1 MQTNGGPGS
10 GSHPPVFAAELAE
23 LLPSAVGVVD
33 PEGFILWAN
42 AACRELIGWDPATQP
57 RVHVSNIID
66 TDMYALANEIQHRMS
81 LADQV
86 DMKVAAR
93 MRRLDNT
100 VFDATVHAR
109 TVQFGPDQTTG
120 LLSVVTPAEESIQEN
135 PIRRAMDLQRELVCE
150 WARDGTILFCNR
162 AYRDYLHNGEEMVGR
177 NIDEFVHWTK
187 GNSREELIGY
197 LLAGVPAYVNTGTYS
212 DGRSIEWSN
221 TLVQSSSG
229 DAISVLAVGRDVT
242 ERLRA
247 EAMVRSNEERFRTM
261 VTYIWDSIML
271 VDRDGN
277 LLDATSSYRT
287 DLGHPSDFWAH
298 NTLVDIVH
306 PDDRE
311 RALLELAALVEAGPM
326 AEAWFELRAR
336 RSDGT
341 YSWLELNGAN
351 LLDNPAVNAVLLTVR
366 NVDRRKKI
374 EAELTDR
381 HAKAE
386 AALRERS
393 RFVAQVSHELRNPL
407 HGMLGLSE
415 ILTKSELSP
424 ELAEAARAIYRQS
437 TTMRRIVDDLLDM
450 AQLEAGT
457 LRIRLADVDLDAVFN
472 DAIET
477 ARDIVGPNV
486 NLRPIGPTPELR
498 YVRADNDRLH
508 QALSNLLS
516 NACKNTERG
525 EVRITASTGEQL
537 RSVRISVLDSGS
549 GVQADDIE
557 RLFEPYERGTDAAGS
572 GVGLGLAIVKGTV
585 EAMGGN
591 VGAAPRP
598 EGGSCFWIEL
608 PLAEQGTDD
617 ITHTPDATPANGLA
631 RFAVNVLVVDDD
643 PVNLL
648 LAQLQLADV
657 ASGVT
662 TAASGDDAWA
672 LLQAQPFD
680 AAFIDVQM
688 PGMSG
693 LDLVQLIRTMPLPHP
708 LVVVMTASATAADR
722 DAALAAGADD
732 FLAKPATRTDILDA
746 LRQRFNEAGRAD

>member
-1 MQTNGGPGS
+1 MKPIGGPAS
-10 GSHPPVFAAELAE
+10 GSDPPVFAAELAE

-33 PEGFILWAN
+33 LEGFILWAN
-42 AACRELIGWDPATQP
+42 AACRELIGWDPIARP
-57 RVHVSNIID
+57 RVHISDVID
-66 TDMYALANEIQHRMS
+66 PDMYALAHEIQHRMGQEPH
-81 LADQV
+81 AE
-86 DMKVAAR
+86 MKIATR
-93 MRRLDNT
+93 MRRLDNSA
-100 VFDATVHAR
+100 FDASVHAR
-109 TVQFGPDQTTG
+109 TVQFGPENTTG
-120 LLSVVTPAEESIQEN
+120 LLGVVTPTHESFDDN

-150 WARDGTILFCNR
+150 WALDGRILSCNR

-177 NIDEFVHWTK
+177 NIDEFVHW
-187 GNSREELIGY
+187 EEGSHRDDLVGY
-197 LLAGVPAYVNTGTYS
+197 LLSGEPTYVNTGTYD

-221 TLVQSSSG
+221 TLVRSPNG

-247 EAMVRSNEERFRTM
+247 EEVVRRNEERFRTM

-287 DLGHPSDFWAH
+287 DLGHPPEFWAQ
-298 NTLVDIVH
+298 NSLVDIVH
-306 PDDRE
+306 PDDQKS
-311 RALLELAALVEAGPM
+311 ALLKLATLVEAGPM
-326 AEAWFELRAR
+326 AETWFELRAR

-351 LLDNPAVNAVLLTVR
+351 LLDNPAVNAILLTVR
-366 NVDRRKKI
+366 NVDRRKAI
-374 EAELTDR
+374 ESELTDR
-381 HAKAE
+381 HARAE

-437 TTMRRIVDDLLDM
+437 TTMRHIVDDLLDM
-450 AQLEAGT
+450 AQLEVGT
-457 LRIRLADVDLDAVFN
+457 LRICLADVDLDAVFH

-477 ARDIVGPNV
+477 ARAIVGPDV
-486 NLRPIGPTPELR
+486 NLRSSGPTPELR
-498 YVRADNDRLH
+498 YVRADSDRLH
-508 QALSNLLS
+508 QAIGNLLS
-516 NACKNTERG
+516 NAGKYSERG
-525 EVRITASTGEQL
+525 EIRITTSPGEQP
-537 RSVRISVLDSGS
+537 RSVRISVLDSGV
-549 GVQADDIE
+549 GIQAADVQ
-557 RLFEPYERGTDAAGS
+557 RLFEPYERGADAAGA
-572 GVGLGLAIVKGTV
+572 GAGLGLAIVKGTV

-608 PLAEQGTDD
+608 PLAEPGTDD
-617 ITHTPDATPANGLA
+617 AIHAPDATPPHGVA

-648 LAQLQLADV
+648 LAQLQLTDV
-657 ASGVT
+657 AKGVT
-662 TAASGDDAWA
+662 TASSGEAAWA
-672 LLQAQPFD
+672 LLQEHQFD

-693 LDLVQLIRTMPLPHP
+693 LDLVQLIRAMPQPHP
-708 LVVVMTASATAADR
+708 LVIVMTASATAADR
-722 DAALAAGADD
+722 DAALAVGADE

-746 LRQRFNEAGRAD
+746 LRQRFDETG

>member
-1 MQTNGGPGS
+1 MQTNSGATP

-23 LLPSAVGVVD
+23 LLPSAIGVID
-33 PEGFILWAN
+33 LQGFILWAN

-66 TDMYALANEIQHRMS
+66 TEMYGLANEIQHRMS
-81 LADQV
+81 LAPQI
-86 DMKVAAR
+86 DMKIAAR
-93 MRRLDNT
+93 MRRLDKT
-100 VFDATVHAR
+100 VFDASVHAR
-109 TVQFGPDQTTG
+109 AVQFGPDRTTG
-120 LLSVVTPAEESIQEN
+120 LLTIVTTSEASPQAD
-135 PIRRAMDLQRELVCE
+135 PIHRAMDLQRELVCE
-150 WARDGTILFCNR
+150 WARDGRILFCNR
-162 AYRDYLHNGEEMVGR
+162 AYRDYLHNGEDMVGR

-221 TLVQSSSG
+221 TLVQSSGG
-229 DAISVLAVGRDVT
+229 DMISVLAVGRDVT

-247 EAMVRSNEERFRTM
+247 EKAVRKNEERFRTM
-261 VTYIWDSIML
+261 VTYIWDAIML

-277 LLDATSSYRT
+277 LLDATSFHRT
-287 DLGHPSDFWAH
+287 DLGYPPEFWAQ

-306 PDDRE
+306 PDDQE

-326 AEAWFELRAR
+326 AETWFELRAR
-336 RSDGT
+336 RSNGA

-424 ELAEAARAIYRQS
+424 ELAEAAQAIYRQS

-450 AQLEAGT
+450 AQLEVGA
-457 LRIRLADVDLDAVFN
+457 LRIRLEDLDLDAVFH
-472 DAIET
+472 DAVET
-477 ARDIVGPNV
+477 ARDIAGPDV
-486 NLRPIGPTPELR
+486 NLHSIDPAPELR
-498 YVRADNDRLH
+498 YIRADNYRLH
-508 QALSNLLS
+508 QAIGNLLS

-525 EVRITASTGEQL
+525 EVRITASAGEQH

-549 GVQADDIE
+549 GIE
-557 RLFEPYERGTDAAGS
+557 INDVARLFQPYERGTDATDG
-572 GVGLGLAIVKGTV
+572 GVGLGLAIAKGTV
-585 EAMGGN
+585 EAMGGC
-591 VGAAPRP
+591 VGAVPRP
-598 EGGSCFWIEL
+598 EGGSCFWFEL
-608 PLAEQGTDD
+608 PLADPETASAGRTTD
-617 ITHTPDATPANGLA
+617 IIPLAGLA
-631 RFAVNVLVVDDD
+631 RFAVDVLVVDDD

-648 LAQLQLADV
+648 LARLQLADV
-657 ASGVT
+657 ATSAT
-662 TAASGDDAWA
+662 TASGGEEAWA

-693 LDLVQLIRTMPLPHP
+693 LELVQLIRAMPAPHP
-708 LVVVMTASATAADR
+708 LIVVMTASATAADR
-722 DAALAAGADD
+722 EAALAAGADH
-732 FLAKPATRTDILDA
+732 FVAKPATSADIRAA
-746 LRQRFNEAGRAD
+746 LRMRFDEID